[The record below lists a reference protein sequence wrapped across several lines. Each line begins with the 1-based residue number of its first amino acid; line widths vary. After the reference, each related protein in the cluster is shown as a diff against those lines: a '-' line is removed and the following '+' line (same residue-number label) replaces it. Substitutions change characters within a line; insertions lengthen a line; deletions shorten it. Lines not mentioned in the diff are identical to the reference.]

1 MFPNASGVV
10 INGGTLVNQTNR
22 TCRGMDLLMEC
33 VATDAF
39 HNSDELYDAPKC
51 HPHTRVAVLEDIM
64 QWVEESELAQ
74 DAFMLWLFG
83 PAGTGKSAIAK
94 RIAEIA
100 TDKDLL
106 IAAFFFSRTSPTR
119 STKDRLI
126 ATLAYQL
133 ALSIPDTRT
142 QIEDAIERD
151 PAIFKKTIQ
160 TQIDTLLIKP
170 FQSVPTH
177 IVASKKLII
186 IDGLDECNDSKA
198 QVAILDAISRSFPK
212 HNLPIIFLIASRP
225 EVDIVT
231 SFNGKE
237 PLKSIHRR
245 LALDDIYRPD
255 DDIRLFLSD
264 KFEQIRLTHPLRSTI
279 PISWPTQ
286 PTLDTLVKKSSGQFI
301 YAATVVRFVESNCH
315 RPSARLNIILGI
327 SPPGK
332 MNPFAEL
339 DALYHHIF
347 SSVDDIQLTLH
358 VLSLYVADPSLGD
371 RLRAS
376 ALSPELFLSLEQ
388 GDIQVALINLA
399 SVVRYDESSGE
410 VKILHA
416 SLVDFLSDKRRST
429 VFYIDMVN
437 TCTDFFCRILQYIKG
452 PDGIRAGDVSLLYT
466 TLELRQWIPKG
477 QGRSAIL
484 NFDLDAFLEASII
497 YYYKD
502 PNIFHYW
509 PSSPISSTFDFWME
523 VLAEAVHEDEDQK
536 EALYR
541 CNESF
546 ESRAQKYQSDW
557 RLQLLLTLIAA
568 SSGPHYLSRLT
579 DYEIP
584 PCRCADILLEMDD
597 HDLHLVDQDALDL
610 RHAYQGSYSTDM
622 NVIMSR
628 YVDGDRCATAAL
640 HCMRFLSN
648 PPFRKY
654 SGRNDSPETG
664 LTYAERIAT
673 CAKALDMLCPLLQ
686 VANTSPDLVQFIT
699 NRDIHPAVRKDLSVC
714 SYDLSW
720 VDAYILA
727 FLSRA
732 SVCVNWRIISVIQ
745 RLGRTGQPPS
755 ESELERNHG
764 IVDWEAERE
773 LILQRL
779 DQCCSKSTFGRHRH
793 GYYLRFC

>member
-1 MFPNASGVV
+1 MFPSASGVV

-22 TCRGMDLLMEC
+22 TSRGMDLLMEC
-33 VATDAF
+33 VATGAF

-94 RIAEIA
+94 KIAEVA
-100 TDKDLL
+100 TDKDQL
-106 IAAFFFSRTSPTR
+106 IAAFFFSRTSSTR
-119 STKDRLI
+119 STKGRLI

-177 IVASKKLII
+177 IVSCKKLII
-186 IDGLDECNDSKA
+186 IDGLDECNHSQA

-212 HNLPIIFLIASRP
+212 HNLPIIFLIVSRP
-225 EVDIVT
+225 EVDIVA

-237 PLKSIHRR
+237 ALKSIHRR
-245 LALDDIYRPD
+245 LALDDIYQPD
-255 DDIRLFLSD
+255 DDIRLFFSD
-264 KFEQIRLTHPLRSTI
+264 KFEEIRLTHPLRSTI

-286 PTLDTLVKKSSGQFI
+286 PTLDTLVRKSSGQFI

-358 VLSLYVADPSLGD
+358 VLSLYVVNPYLAD

-388 GDIQVALINLA
+388 GDIQIALINLA
-399 SVVRYDESSGE
+399 SIVRYDESSGE

-437 TCTDFFCRILQYIKG
+437 TCTDFVCRILQYIRG
-452 PDGIRAGDVSLLYT
+452 PDGIRAGDVSLLYAA
-466 TLELRQWIPKG
+466 LELRQWIPKG
-477 QGRSAIL
+477 QRRSAIF
-484 NFDLDAFLEASII
+484 NFDFDAFLEASII

-502 PNIFHYW
+502 PNIVHSW
-509 PSSPISSTFDFWME
+509 PTSPILDAFNFWMR
-523 VLAEAVHEDEDQK
+523 VLAEAVHENEDEK

-557 RLQLLLTLIAA
+557 RLQLLLTLTAA
-568 SSGPHYLSRLT
+568 SSSPHYVSRLRC
-579 DYEIP
+579 YQIP

-610 RHAYQGSYSTDM
+610 RHTYRAPYYFTHELD
-622 NVIMSR
+622 VRMSR
-628 YVDGDRCATAAL
+628 YVDGDRCAAAAL
-640 HCMRFLSN
+640 HCMCFLSN
-648 PPFRKY
+648 PPLRNY
-654 SGRNDSPETG
+654 SDSPNTG
-664 LTYAERIAT
+664 LTYMEGIAT
-673 CAKALDMLCPLLQ
+673 CAQALDMLCPLLQ

-699 NRDIHPAVRKDLSVC
+699 NCDIHLAVRKDLSVC

-720 VDAYILA
+720 VDAHILA

-745 RLGRTGQPPS
+745 CRARTEQPPS
-755 ESELERNHG
+755 RSEEDVNWELEPEMAG
-764 IVDWEAERE
+764 RE

-779 DQCCSKSTFGRHRH
+779 DQCCSKRDSHVYPRMYPR
-793 GYYLRFC
+793 RK